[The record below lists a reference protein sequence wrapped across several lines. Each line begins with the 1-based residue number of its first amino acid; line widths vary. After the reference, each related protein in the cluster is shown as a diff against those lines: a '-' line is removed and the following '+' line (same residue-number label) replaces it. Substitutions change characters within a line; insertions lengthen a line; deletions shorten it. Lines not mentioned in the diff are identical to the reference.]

1 MKTILL
7 KKQVYLIPVFLLLIT
22 TSCHRSYYTADT
34 YFWQRAAHH
43 KIVAVMPAEMVYTG
57 TQPKNVTPEQIK
69 SIEEQ
74 ESLAFQQSLYNG
86 IMTNAYNSRY
96 YMTISIQDVTTTQK
110 ILKDNNISIRESWIQ
125 NDKDLARILGVDAIV
140 RLRVQKKRYMSDLA
154 SYGVGVGREILYDI
168 GSSNKFYVPYIPN
181 KTSDIY
187 ASCNIVSNNETLW
200 NDYYRGSSNWNRP
213 SEQIIQDI
221 TLAFGRHFPYKRRV

>member
-7 KKQVYLIPVFLLLIT
+7 KKQVYFLPVFILLVT
-22 TSCHRSYYTADT
+22 ASCHRSYYSADT
-34 YFWQRAAHH
+34 YFWQRAAQH

-69 SIEEQ
+69 TIEEQ

-96 YMTISIQDVTTTQK
+96 YMTISVQDVTTTQK
-110 ILKDNNISIRESWIQ
+110 LLKDNNISIRESWIQ

-154 SYGVGVGREILYDI
+154 SYGVGVGREILSDI
-168 GSSNKFYVPYIPN
+168 GSSNGFYVPYIPN
-181 KTSDIY
+181 KSSDIY

-213 SEQIIQDI
+213 SDQIIQDI
-221 TLAFGRHFPYKRRV
+221 TIVFGRHFPYKRRV

>member
-7 KKQVYLIPVFLLLIT
+7 KKQAYLLLFFFLLLA
-22 TSCHRSYYTADT
+22 SCSRRVYYYSGDT
-34 YFWQRAAHH
+34 YFWQRAAQH

-96 YMTISIQDVTTTQK
+96 YMTISVQDVTTTQK
-110 ILKDNNISIRESWIQ
+110 LLKDNNISIRESWIQ
-125 NDKDLARILGVDAIV
+125 NDKDLARILGVDAI
-140 RLRVQKKRYMSDLA
+140 
-154 SYGVGVGREILYDI
+154 
-168 GSSNKFYVPYIPN
+168 
-181 KTSDIY
+181 
-187 ASCNIVSNNETLW
+187 
-200 NDYYRGSSNWNRP
+200 
-213 SEQIIQDI
+213 
-221 TLAFGRHFPYKRRV
+221 

>member
-1 MKTILL
+1 MKTILIR
-7 KKQVYLIPVFLLLIT
+7 KQVYFLAVFILLLS
-22 TSCHRSYYTADT
+22 TSCHRSYYSADT
-34 YFWQRAAHH
+34 YFWQRAANH

-69 SIEEQ
+69 TIEEQ

-86 IMTNAYNSRY
+86 IMNNAYSQRY
-96 YMTISIQDVTTTQK
+96 YMTISIQDITTTQRL
-110 ILKDNNISIRESWIQ
+110 LKDNNISIRESWVQ

-154 SYGVGVGREILYDI
+154 SYGVGVGREILSDI
-168 GSSNKFYVPYIPN
+168 GASNGFSVPYIPN
-181 KTSDIY
+181 KSNDIY

-213 SEQIIQDI
+213 SDQIIQDI
-221 TLAFGRHFPYKRRV
+221 TINFGRHFPYKRRI